1 MVRFWPKAAARQ
13 VVYSTAGNDPKQT
26 LIARNRLEQPM
37 RNLFTTYLVVN
48 LMLEGIAAVT
58 LVGAGLGLFTIAQL
72 ESGMWSMNYGFAAIA
87 IASALFWVWPHRSK
101 REVVGPVLGILLA
114 FHALVSVSFAIQG
127 AQVQTMVVHGIMA
140 LLGIFLYARR
150 SAWCQD

>member
-1 MVRFWPKAAARQ
+1 M
-13 VVYSTAGNDPKQT
+13 T
-26 LIARNRLEQPM
+26 RNYLERPM
-37 RNLFTTYLVVN
+37 RILFTTFLVLN
-48 LMLEGIAAVT
+48 LILEGIAAVT
-58 LVGAGLGLFTIAQL
+58 LVGAGLGLFTIAQF

-127 AQVQTMVVHGIMA
+127 DQIPSIVVHGIMA
-140 LLGIFLYARR
+140 LLGILLYTRR
-150 SAWCQD
+150 SAWCED